1 MKLFFLFLASVLLLV
16 SCKKDPDFNKLN
28 NNLLVETRF
37 DSAVTFN
44 TYKTYAISDTINF
57 VSNLTDQTYWADNQS
72 RAIIDH
78 IKTKMANNHF
88 NLVNIVDKPDLA
100 VNVTFIRNLQ
110 QSVSY
115 DPFWWDNSYYGS
127 MWGYSYPYYGYAT
140 ITNYNT
146 TAFLIEIVDLK
157 NAQTNQK
164 LKIIWSTTLTG
175 SFDRSASE
183 NLALILRSI
192 DTSFEQSPYFK
203 TN

>member
-88 NLVNIVDKPDLA
+88 NLVNIVDKP
-100 VNVTFIRNLQ
+100 
-110 QSVSY
+110 
-115 DPFWWDNSYYGS
+115 
-127 MWGYSYPYYGYAT
+127 
-140 ITNYNT
+140 
-146 TAFLIEIVDLK
+146 
-157 NAQTNQK
+157 
-164 LKIIWSTTLTG
+164 
-175 SFDRSASE
+175 
-183 NLALILRSI
+183 
-192 DTSFEQSPYFK
+192 
-203 TN
+203 